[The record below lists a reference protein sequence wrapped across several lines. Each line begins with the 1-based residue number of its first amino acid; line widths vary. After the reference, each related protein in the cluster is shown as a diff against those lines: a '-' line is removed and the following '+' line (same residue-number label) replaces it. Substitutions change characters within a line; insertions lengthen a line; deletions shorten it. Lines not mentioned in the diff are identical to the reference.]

1 MSAIF
6 TSRSNELELLDR
18 DDNSFE
24 AIKQNMREL
33 DFINTWLGGHK
44 ITLSGVKSFLNT
56 DRPKGSVVICEIGC
70 GGGDNLRA
78 IKNWCKKH
86 SIVAE
91 FIGIDL
97 NKNCT
102 TYAESRPENADI
114 QFICSDY
121 SKVEFAKKPD
131 IIFSSLFTHH
141 FSDESIVEILKWMG
155 ANSTRGFFVNDLHRH
170 PLPYHLI
177 KLATSRFSKSYLVK
191 NDAPLSVLRGFS
203 STELNALFK
212 KALIKNY
219 TLQWKW
225 AYRWLAIA
233 RS

>member
-1 MSAIF
+1 MSVTF
-6 TSRSNELELLDR
+6 TNRSHELELLDR

-24 AIKQNMREL
+24 SIKQNLSEL

-44 ITLSGVKSFLNT
+44 ITLSGVNFFLNA
-56 DRPKGSVVICEIGC
+56 DKPKESVLICEIGC

-78 IKNWCKKH
+78 IKNWCKGK
-86 SIVAE
+86 SIPAE

-97 NKNCT
+97 NPNCI
-102 TYAESRPENADI
+102 TYAQSRSENSGI

-131 IIFSSLFTHH
+131 IIFASLFTHH
-141 FSDESIVEILKWMG
+141 FPDDSIVEIIKWMSL
-155 ANSTRGFFVNDLHRH
+155 NSNRGFFANDLHRH
-170 PLPYHLI
+170 PMAYYFI
-177 KLATSRFSKSYLVK
+177 KWATSLFSKSHLVK

-203 STELNALFK
+203 SDEFHALFQ
-212 KALIKNY
+212 KASIKSY
-219 TLQWKW
+219 TLYWKW
-225 AYRWLAIA
+225 AFRWLVVA